1 MLIAIVFVEDIV
13 TSVLVDVIAL
23 VIVVN
28 VVDKCFVK
36 DILIDNLTSIL

>member
-13 TSVLVDVIAL
+13 TPVLVDVIAL